1 MKIQSLRTKLT
12 IANLLPI
19 LLLAPLLSLYLLYS
33 LENLF
38 TQKLLQR
45 LTQQAQLLLSQVQQQ
60 PNLVKDPQAAQRFL
74 AGVAHDTDA
83 HVLLLA
89 KDGMIVGSTRPEYAS
104 RIRTRY
110 TGPAIEQ
117 ALQGSAV
124 QGTGPG
130 LITEVAYVMLPVQAQ
145 GVMQGVLRLSYEVDD
160 IRAQFKQ
167 LRWLVLGGVGVT
179 ALLGL
184 GVGLAL
190 SITITRPLHQ
200 LIQRIQA
207 IAAGHYHA
215 RVAIQRQDEIGLL
228 AQSFN
233 QMAGKL
239 EEAETA
245 RQRQL
250 AAIAHELARPL
261 TGMRAAIETL
271 LDGANEDREMQTILL
286 SGVGEELARLERLVR
301 TLQGLDKRVLQPLQ
315 LQRSEISLAR
325 VIQGSVA
332 NFEPI
337 AAKLGIT
344 LLIQIPTY
352 LPTLPADE
360 DRLIQV
366 LTNLLDNALKFT
378 PRGGKVT
385 VEAGEQTD
393 AVWVKISDTG
403 SGIAPDEL
411 PYLFQQFY
419 RGAES
424 RPPEKQGMGL
434 GLTLCRE
441 IITAHGGQMT
451 VASQVGA
458 GAQFTFTLPKLLS
471 PGE

>member
-1 MKIQSLRTKLT
+1 MKLHSLRTKLT
-12 IANLLPI
+12 VANILPM

-45 LTQQAQLLLSQVQQQ
+45 LMQQAHLLLIQVEEQ
-60 PNLVKDPQAAQRFL
+60 PRLLEDRQAAQHFL
-74 AGVAHDTDA
+74 ASVAQYTDA
-83 HVLLLA
+83 HVLWLT
-89 KDGMIVGSTRPEYAS
+89 KDGKIVGSTRPEYAS
-104 RIRTRY
+104 RIGTPY
-110 TGPAIEQ
+110 TGPAVEQ
-117 ALQGSAV
+117 VLQGTPA
-124 QGTGPG
+124 QGMGPG
-130 LITEVAYVMLPVQAQ
+130 LITEVVYVMLPVQPR
-145 GVMQGVLRLSYEVDD
+145 GVTTGVLRLSYEVDD

-184 GVGLAL
+184 GLGLAL
-190 SITITRPLHQ
+190 AITITRPLHQ

-207 IAAGHYHA
+207 IAAGQYHA
-215 RVAIQRQDEIGLL
+215 RVTIQREDEIGTL

-239 EEAETA
+239 EEAEIA

-250 AAIAHELARPL
+250 AAIVHELARPL
-261 TGMRAAIETL
+261 TGMRAAVETL
-271 LDGANEDREMQTILL
+271 LDGALEDREIQTLLL
-286 SGVGEELARLERLVR
+286 SGIGEELARLERLIS
-301 TLQGLDKRVLQPLQ
+301 TLQGVDKRILQPLQ
-315 LQRSEISLAR
+315 LQRTELSLLR

-337 AAKLGIT
+337 AARLGIA
-344 LLIQIPTY
+344 LVMQ
-352 LPTLPADE
+352 LPPNLPNLHADE

-378 PRGGKVT
+378 PRGGCVT
-385 VEAGEQTD
+385 VEAGATAT
-393 AVWVKISDTG
+393 AVWVRIRDTG
-403 SGIAPDEL
+403 IGITPDEL

-424 RPPEKQGMGL
+424 RPPEKRGMGL

-441 IITAHGGQMT
+441 IITAHGGQIEATST
-451 VASQVGA
+451 VGQ
-458 GAQFTFTLPKLLS
+458 GAQFTVTLPK
-471 PGE
+471 P